1 MRVSHRVIVAIVF
14 VLDSR
19 QVQRMMTKNLP
30 QTYLLRGTKQRR
42 PLRRPDKFL
51 GTVPR
56 AAGATRRG

>member
-1 MRVSHRVIVAIVF
+1 MRVSHHVTVAIVGLL
-14 VLDSR
+14 VSSQL
-19 QVQRMMTKNLP
+19 QRMMTKNLP

-42 PLRRPDKFL
+42 PLRRLHKFL